1 MKVLDMIVFWREEKY
16 SSFHWREVKFMDPL
30 AEFGDNHT
38 HTHTHI
44 HTHTHTPLVYTCTVP
59 GAHTRCIISFLKQN
73 TILGVEV
80 SCLLR

>member
-44 HTHTHTPLVYTCTVP
+44 HTHTHTHPLYIRAQCLGRTP
-59 GAHTRCIISFLKQN
+59 GA
-73 TILGVEV
+73 
-80 SCLLR
+80 